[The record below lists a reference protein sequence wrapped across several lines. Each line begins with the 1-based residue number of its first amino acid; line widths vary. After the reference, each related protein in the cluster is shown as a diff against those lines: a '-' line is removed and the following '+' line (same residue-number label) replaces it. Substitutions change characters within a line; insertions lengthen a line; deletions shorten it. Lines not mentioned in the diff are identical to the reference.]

1 MGGSETLNIRE
12 VLRQTATSIAA
23 HKLRSFLTMF
33 GIIWGITSVILLV
46 GLGKGFSRDQKEQ
59 LKTIGVDLAIIWGGR
74 TSEQAGGYAAG
85 RPVRLS
91 ISDAYLIKQEAY
103 LIKTVS
109 PELRRSVAE
118 VSRYN
123 AASRPVRGVW
133 PEYQRFRSLRVQE
146 GRLMS
151 DNDEKEGRRVVVLG
165 VESRDQLFSGKPAIG
180 EMLTMNGSPYTVI
193 GVLEKKKQNG
203 SYGSGPDNTQLFVPY
218 TSMARDFPPPEK
230 PGIFKGWI
238 NNLAVEVAD
247 PEHHE
252 DAMRQVYQILGRE
265 HHFDA
270 SDKDALFI
278 WDTLDGSKL
287 VERIFDIMTIFFGV
301 VAVMTLMLGG
311 IGVMNIMLVV
321 VTERTRE
328 IGVRKSLGATASD
341 IRNQFFAESAALM
354 MVSGAIG
361 LGIGV
366 GVCLAMNQLL
376 LPDIIPHPVI
386 SPLAIVV
393 SLLTLGLI
401 TVGAGMYPAQRSAA
415 LSPIECLRQE

>member
-1 MGGSETLNIRE
+1 LNIRE
-12 VLRQTATSIAA
+12 VLRQTASSIAA

-46 GLGKGFSRDQKEQ
+46 GLGKGFSRDQKEH

-85 RPVRLS
+85 RVVRLS
-91 ISDAYLIKQEAY
+91 IRDAYLIKQEAY

-109 PELRRSVAE
+109 PELRRSVSE

-123 AASRPVRGVW
+123 AAARPVRGVW
-133 PEYQRFRSLRVQE
+133 PDYQRFRSLKVQE
-146 GRLMS
+146 GRLMT
-151 DNDEKEGRRVVVLG
+151 DDDETEARRVVVLG
-165 VESRDQLFSGKPAIG
+165 IESRDQLFPGKVAIG
-180 EMLTMNGSPYTVI
+180 ETLMMNGSPYTVI

-218 TSMARDFPPPEK
+218 ASMARDYPPGER

-238 NNLAVEVAD
+238 NNLVVEVAD
-247 PEHHE
+247 PVHHE
-252 DAMRQVYQILGRE
+252 DAMQQVYQILGRE
-265 HHFDA
+265 HNFDPR
-270 SDKDALFI
+270 DKDALFI
-278 WDTLDGSKL
+278 WDTLQGSQL
-287 VERIFDIMTIFFGV
+287 VERIFDIMTIFFGA
-301 VAVMTLMLGG
+301 VALMTLSLGG
-311 IGVMNIMLVV
+311 IGVMNIMLVA

-328 IGVRKSLGATASD
+328 IGVRKSLGATAND

-354 MVSGAIG
+354 TISGAIG

-366 GVCLAMNQLL
+366 GICLVVSNVE
-376 LPDIIPHPVI
+376 LPDIVPHPVI
-386 SPLAIVV
+386 SPIAIFASVF
-393 SLLTLGLI
+393 TLGVI
-401 TVGAGMYPAQRSAA
+401 TIAAGMYPAQRAAA

>member
-1 MGGSETLNIRE
+1 MI
-12 VLRQTATSIAA
+12 RQTAGSIAA

-46 GLGKGFSRDQKEQ
+46 GLGKGFSRDQKER
-59 LKTIGVDLAIIWGGR
+59 LKTIGVDLAIVWGGR

-91 ISDAYLIKQEAY
+91 IQDAYVIKSEAY

-133 PEYQRFRSLRVQE
+133 PDYQRFRSLRVQE
-146 GRLMS
+146 GRLMTE
-151 DNDEKEGRRVVVLG
+151 DDENEGRRVVILG
-165 VESRDQLFSGKPAIG
+165 VESRDQLFPGRPAIG
-180 EMLTMNGSPYTVI
+180 ETLTMNGSPYTVI

-218 TSMARDFPPPEK
+218 SSMARDYPPPER
-230 PGIFKGWI
+230 PGISKGWI
-238 NNLAVEVAD
+238 SNLVVEVAD

-252 DAMRQVYQILGRE
+252 EAMHQIYEILGRD
-265 HHFDA
+265 HHFDPR
-270 SDKDALFI
+270 DKDALFI

-287 VERIFDIMTIFFGV
+287 VERIFDIMTIFFGA
-301 VAVMTLMLGG
+301 VALMTLSLGG
-311 IGVMNIMLVV
+311 IGVMNIMLVA

-328 IGVRKSLGATASD
+328 IGVRKSLGATARD
-341 IRNQFFAESAALM
+341 IRNQFFAESATLM
-354 MVSGAIG
+354 LISGALGLGIG
-361 LGIGV
+361 LGI
-366 GVCLAMNQLL
+366 CLAVSNVQ
-376 LPDIIPHPVI
+376 LPDIVPHPVI
-386 SPLAIVV
+386 SPLAIVPSV
-393 SLLTLGLI
+393 LTLGLI
-401 TVGAGMYPAQRSAA
+401 TVGAGMYPAQRAAA
-415 LSPIECLRQE
+415 LSPIECLRSE

>member
-1 MGGSETLNIRE
+1 MNVKE
-12 VLRQTATSIAA
+12 VLRQTISSIAA

-46 GLGKGFSRDQKEQ
+46 GLGRGFSRDQKEH
-59 LKTIGVDLAIIWGGR
+59 LKTIGVDLAVVWGGR

-85 RPVRLS
+85 RVVRLS
-91 ISDAYLIKQEAY
+91 VHDAELIKEQAY

-109 PELRRSVAE
+109 PELRRSVPQ

-133 PEYQRFRSLRVQE
+133 PEYQRFRSLTVQE
-146 GRLMS
+146 GRLM
-151 DNDEKEGRRVVVLG
+151 DDADEKETRRVVVLG
-165 VESRDQLFSGKPAIG
+165 VEARDQLFPGRAAVG
-180 EMLTMNGSPYTVI
+180 EILMMNSSPYTVI

-218 TSMARDFPPPEK
+218 ASMARDFPPAER

-238 NNLAVEVAD
+238 NNLVVEVKD

-252 DAMRQVYQILGRE
+252 EAIQQIYQILGRE
-265 HHFDA
+265 HRFDEN
-270 SDKDALFI
+270 DKDALMI

-287 VERIFDIMTIFFGV
+287 MTRIFNIMTMFFGA
-301 VAVMTLMLGG
+301 VAVMTLALGG
-311 IGVMNIMLVV
+311 IGVMNIMLVA

-328 IGVRKSLGATASD
+328 IGVRKSMGATARD

-354 MVSGAIG
+354 MISGALGLGIG
-361 LGIGV
+361 LGI
-366 GVCLAMNQLL
+366 CFAFNHLA
-376 LPDIIPHPVI
+376 LPDVVPHPVI
-386 SPLAIVV
+386 SPVAIAA
-393 SLLTLGLI
+393 SLVTLGLI
-401 TVGAGMYPAQRSAA
+401 TVGAGMYPAQRAAA